1 VTPLSDSR
9 AEPGT
14 WRLASR
20 SESAGPGRSR
30 GGCPVGELLALLG
43 QPHTLEILH
52 AFGSAQGRAMRF
64 GELERTLHLAPK
76 TLSQR
81 LRALVEKGFLVRH
94 AYNEIPPR
102 VEYEPTR
109 KVSELTTVFRA
120 LDKWARSN
128 TLTAIPVVSTVGRLP
143 R

>member
-1 VTPLSDSR
+1 
-9 AEPGT
+9 
-14 WRLASR
+14 
-20 SESAGPGRSR
+20 
-30 GGCPVGELLALLG
+30 
-43 QPHTLEILH
+43 
-52 AFGSAQGRAMRF
+52 MRF